1 MCWGSRGRK
10 AFGLYH
16 GFVYSDIIGVDLA
29 KAQIHS
35 LSNLLASEPLPPLFI
50 SINVWWA
57 TKQEKRAETRQ
68 GHHQP
73 LIIESRFWEAGISQG
88 VRMVTESQQTPSLPS
103 LLQWGL
109 LLPSAL
115 HSASRGWWGSGAW
128 WDVLLLGV
136 CLASSLQL
144 LASWITKNPAWPL
157 QARHIYSFPSE
168 FFPGWNP
175 FLVASLHWS
184 MASFQWWYWLTKLAQ
199 NVRFSSYRTALQDP
213 EIILSCL
220 QPRALPAASRVLLN
234 H

>member
-1 MCWGSRGRK
+1 MCWGSGGRK

-115 HSASRGWWGSGAW
+115 HSASRGRWRSGAW

-157 QARHIYSFPSE
+157 QARHILQLPQWIFPRLESI
-168 FFPGWNP
+168 
-175 FLVASLHWS
+175 
-184 MASFQWWYWLTKLAQ
+184 
-199 NVRFSSYRTALQDP
+199 FSSFTSLINGFLSMMILTYETSSECQIQFIQNCSPGPRDNPELSTAQ
-213 EIILSCL
+213 STTSSK
-220 QPRALPAASRVLLN
+220 QGSA
-234 H
+234 